1 MNAMMPS
8 SGSVREPFTSPMSN
22 IPASSCMGVTPKRT
36 GGAGKEPFEAENDD
50 SNALEPFSFTPP

>member
-22 IPASSCMGVTPKRT
+22 IPASSGMEVITKIT
-36 GGAGKEPFEAENDD
+36 GGDGKEPFEAEK
-50 SNALEPFSFTPP
+50 